1 MNIPNEIA
9 SQAVEW
15 RQYLHQNPE
24 LGFEEYGTSSMVAE
38 ALKSF
43 GVRVHTGI
51 AGTGV
56 VGVLTKGDG
65 TRSIGIRADM
75 DALPMQELNDFAYS
89 SKQAGKCMLVV
100 MMGILPFYSVQQSIW
115 QSMANLTAQCI
126 LSFSQPKR
134 IWVVVLPW

>member
-56 VGVLTKGDG
+56 VGVLTKGMVLAVLVFVL
-65 TRSIGIRADM
+65 IW
-75 DALPMQELNDFAYS
+75 
-89 SKQAGKCMLVV
+89 MLC
-100 MMGILPFYSVQQSIW
+100 LCKS
-115 QSMANLTAQCI
+115 
-126 LSFSQPKR
+126 
-134 IWVVVLPW
+134 